1 MSENKVNVINEENF
15 EKEVINNSK
24 PALVDFWAPWCQPC
38 QMMTPILETV
48 AEELG
53 DKIKIIKID
62 ITENE
67 SLAEKFNILSIPTLI
82 VFHKGEEKKRINGL
96 QNAEQ
101 LKDSLREFLLV

>member
-1 MSENKVNVINEENF
+1 MLENKVTAINEEDF

-24 PALVDFWAPWCQPC
+24 PVLVDFWAPWCQPC
-38 QMMTPILETV
+38 QMMAPILETV

-82 VFHKGEEKKRINGL
+82 LFHRGEEKKRINGL

-101 LKDSLREFLLV
+101 LKDSLKEFF